1 MAVQVEHNDDS
12 QTIRGRMKPFEIG
25 IIGGTGGIG
34 RWFADFFRG
43 EGCIV
48 HVSGRK
54 TGMSLGDMA
63 RICGVVIVSVPINA
77 TMAVIQEIGPLM
89 KEDALLMDFTSL
101 KGGPVRAMLAS
112 SRSEVMGCHPLF
124 GPDVPS
130 MDGLNIVLCPARI
143 DRWKG
148 WPENVFRKGGAH
160 VFETTPEK
168 HDEMMA
174 VIQALNHLD
183 TIVMGLAL
191 RETGI
196 DPDELKKF
204 ATPIF
209 NTKLAIIGKVCAT
222 NPRLYADII
231 TGNPDI
237 SRITAIYERSL
248 SRLKETIEKNDP
260 EGLAELIKGDFR

>member
-1 MAVQVEHNDDS
+1 MW
-12 QTIRGRMKPFEIG
+12 GLMKPFEIG

-43 EGCIV
+43 EGYIV
-48 HVSGRK
+48 HVSGRR
-54 TGMSLGDMA
+54 TGMSLDDMA

-77 TMAVIQEIGPLM
+77 TMAVIHEIGPLM

-101 KGGPVRAMLAS
+101 KGEPVRAMLAH

-124 GPDVPS
+124 GPDVQS
-130 MDGLNIVLCPARI
+130 MEGLNIVLCPAKI
-143 DRWKG
+143 NRWKG

-168 HDEMMA
+168 HDEMMS

-196 DPDELKKF
+196 DPAELKRF
-204 ATPIF
+204 STPIF
-209 NTKLAIIGKVCAT
+209 NTKLAIIEKVCAT

-237 SRITAIYERSL
+237 GRIIAIYERSL
-248 SRLKETIEKNDP
+248 SLLKETIEKNDP
-260 EGLAELIKGDFR
+260 EGLAELIKGGFQ